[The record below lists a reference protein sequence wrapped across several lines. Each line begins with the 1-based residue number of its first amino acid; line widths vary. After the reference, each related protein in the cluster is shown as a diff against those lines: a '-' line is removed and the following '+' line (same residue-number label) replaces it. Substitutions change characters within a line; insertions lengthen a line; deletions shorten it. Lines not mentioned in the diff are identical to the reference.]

1 MVVRINVED
10 EAAIELSN
18 IDVTVYGD
26 SIEFS
31 VDGTISEV
39 PDEILTELSGEQLS
53 PVEISFRQK

>member
-18 IDVTVYGD
+18 IDVTVYSD

-39 PDEILTELSGEQLS
+39 PDEILTKLSGEQLS
-53 PVEISFRQK
+53 PVEIAFSQ